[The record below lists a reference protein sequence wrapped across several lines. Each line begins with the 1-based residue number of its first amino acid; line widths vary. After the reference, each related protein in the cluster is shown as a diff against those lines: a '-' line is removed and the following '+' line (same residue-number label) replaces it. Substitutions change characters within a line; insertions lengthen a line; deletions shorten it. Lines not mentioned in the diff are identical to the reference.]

1 MTPPLVT
8 FDRLTYVDRLKA
20 AGLEEE
26 QARALAEALDGA
38 LRDAI
43 VTRADLGE
51 LERRLERKI
60 ETAAVDLLSDLS
72 RRLLLAVL
80 LIGALVY
87 VITKVIR

>member
-1 MTPPLVT
+1 MSPPLVT
-8 FDRLTYVDRLKA
+8 FDRLTYVDRLKE
-20 AGLEEE
+20 AGLEEV

-43 VTRADLGE
+43 VTRADLQE

-80 LIGALVY
+80 VIGGLVY

>member
-1 MTPPLVT
+1 MSPPLVT
-8 FDRLTYVDRLKA
+8 FDRLTYVDRLKE
-20 AGLEEE
+20 AGLEEA

-43 VTRADLGE
+43 VTRADLQE

-80 LIGALVY
+80 VIGGLVY
-87 VITKVIR
+87 LITKVIR

>member
-1 MTPPLVT
+1 MTAPLVT
-8 FDRLTYVDRLKA
+8 FDRLTYVDRLKE
-20 AGLEEE
+20 AGLEEA

-60 ETAAVDLLSDLS
+60 EIAAVDLLSDLS
-72 RRLLLAVL
+72 RRLLLAVV